1 MDLSAAG
8 NDLSAA
14 TGEDEDM
21 PQQDEEVI
29 NFFMIDIK
37 IRISIFNRSDP
48 WYETSLTTTNR
59 EIKPNYI

>member
-14 TGEDEDM
+14 TGEDKDM
-21 PQQDEEVI
+21 LQQDQEVI

-37 IRISIFNRSDP
+37 IRISIFDRSDP
-48 WYETSLTTTNR
+48 WYETS
-59 EIKPNYI
+59 IS